1 MHTGHPSPC
10 QTPTKSF
17 LHPGRPWQGS
27 TSLGSATHWTS
38 TPWDEHAGAQ
48 GLLVRTVPRWLRE
61 GNQLDSEMHH
71 SMQWHQSACSTYP
84 CITHTPGPAFGAAF
98 ASRMHLPK
106 TDIHKKKTLIAT
118 RLESFKFRKGIINIH
133 IYHFIVG
140 RNRENRQHCA
150 LRPRIS
156 RDFWQ
161 HMLQKTVAAV
171 TSQLELL
178 LVEVIEKWDEG
189 KIQVKFR

>member
-1 MHTGHPSPC
+1 MLQAVLLEQCLLPGCIFQRLTF
-10 QTPTKSF
+10 TKK
-17 LHPGRPWQGS
+17 
-27 TSLGSATHWTS
+27 
-38 TPWDEHAGAQ
+38 
-48 GLLVRTVPRWLRE
+48 
-61 GNQLDSEMHH
+61 N
-71 SMQWHQSACSTYP
+71 
-84 CITHTPGPAFGAAF
+84 I
-98 ASRMHLPK
+98 
-106 TDIHKKKTLIAT
+106 IAT
-118 RLESFKFRKGIINIH
+118 RLEVFKFRKGIININ

-150 LRPRIS
+150 LRLRIS

-189 KIQVKFR
+189 KIQVRFR